1 MESEGHASTRKFLT
15 YGMPRLS
22 AAIVLDIID
31 FGILFLYITAYG
43 LHPILPGLALAVGK
57 LSIAAGQFLMGWLS
71 DNTKTK
77 YGRRKPFIIF
87 FAPLTAIAFIC
98 ALLPMIFLQNP
109 SYIILFIWILVWD
122 AMLQFSYGGLTTPY
136 QSWVAEQF
144 IVNERPKASAFQN
157 LFSFIGA
164 GVGIVFTLLVFPPLI
179 ESFQKTGAI
188 DLTFITLIIA
198 FALLLIALFYICAY
212 VLPVETIEGAQ
223 MSFTE
228 DLKKVFK
235 DKNFIKV
242 CWLQAIA
249 FLAIGMITPTI
260 LGFTTIVLK
269 LEGAPLYFAAVCLI
283 VGITAFLFMWKKL
296 IDKKGKKSTFSIILL
311 TGIII
316 LPFTL
321 IGLIPGEIHF
331 LIGIIFVLAI
341 AAFMGGWYLFPYIW
355 FADLA
360 EDAEVKSGETGRKAG
375 LYAGFPQIL
384 LNIFQAISLFITGF
398 ILGLPNV
405 PGKDFSWG
413 YVLWGLWCSGIILIA
428 YLFTKKFITLD
439 FDWEKERRSNS
450 K

>member
-1 MESEGHASTRKFLT
+1 MESEGKSSTRKFLV
-15 YGMPRLS
+15 YGSPRLS
-22 AAIVLDIID
+22 AGIVLDIID
-31 FGILFLYITAYG
+31 FGIFFLYITAYG
-43 LHPILPGLALAVGK
+43 LHPLLQGVAMAVGK

-71 DNTKTK
+71 DSTKTK

-87 FAPLTAIAFIC
+87 YAPLTGVAFIC
-98 ALLPMIFLQNP
+98 VLLPMLFLQNP
-109 SYIILFIWILVWD
+109 GYLLLFIWILIWD
-122 AMLQFSYGGLTTPY
+122 GVFQFSYGGLTTPY

-144 IVNERPKASAFQN
+144 VVNERPKASAFQN

-164 GVGIVFTLLVFPPLI
+164 GIGIVFTLLVFPPLV
-179 ESFQKTGAI
+179 ESFQITNTV
-188 DLTFITLIIA
+188 DLSFIIIIFG
-198 FALLLIALFYICAY
+198 FALLLLSLFYMCAY

-223 MSFTE
+223 MSFIE

-235 DKNFIKV
+235 DRNFMNV

-249 FLAIGMITPTI
+249 FLAIGMITPMV
-260 LGFTTIVLK
+260 LGFATIVLK
-269 LEGAPLYFAAVCLI
+269 LEGITLYLAAVCLL
-283 VGITAFLFMWKKL
+283 VGIMVFLFMWKKF
-296 IDKKGKKSTFSIILL
+296 IDKKGKKSTFSIILM
-311 TGIII
+311 TGVIV

-321 IGLIPGEIHF
+321 IGLLPGEINF
-331 LIGIIFVLAI
+331 LVAIIFVLAI

-384 LNIFQAISLFITGF
+384 LNIFQAIALFITGF

-405 PGKDFSWG
+405 PGKEFSWG
-413 YVLWGLWCSGIILIA
+413 YILWGLWCSGIILIA
-428 YLFTKKFITLD
+428 YLFTKKFIILD
-439 FDWEKERRSNS
+439 FDWEKERG